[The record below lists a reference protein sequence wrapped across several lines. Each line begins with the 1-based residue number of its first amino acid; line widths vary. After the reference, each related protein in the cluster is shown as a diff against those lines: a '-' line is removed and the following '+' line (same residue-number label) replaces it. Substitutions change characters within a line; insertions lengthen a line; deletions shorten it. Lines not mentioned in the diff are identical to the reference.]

1 MIKTALLSLLC
12 FSLTLAKAQFFGRN
26 NIGIHQGVILFNP
39 SALNNSNNANNKNS
53 WVNEFDKNFT
63 LGTKTTFNSGIGFG
77 NYQNPDNRFE
87 SYQSTNFLRIK
98 IAMMIHLPQT
108 INHYKTKP
116 NLLNPY
122 FKVGYNFDILN
133 NYFLAVGNNR
143 VNTNLRLGFGN
154 AIRINHFVG
163 LNYEFSY
170 NQRVNPDYRTFFQHT
185 FGLVFNLE
193 EPFQRL

>member
-12 FSLTLAKAQFFGRN
+12 FSMTLTKAQFFGRN

-39 SALNNSNNANNKNS
+39 SALNNPNNA
-53 WVNEFDKNFT
+53 
-63 LGTKTTFNSGIGFG
+63 KTTFNTGIGFG

-87 SYQSTNFLRIK
+87 SYQSTNFLRLK

-108 INHYKTKP
+108 ITHYKTKP

-143 VNTNLRLGFGN
+143 VNTNLRIGFGN